1 MLDYLEQLCESRIPR
16 KFTCAHAVMAL
27 RRLQI
32 EPYLGR
38 YILQDMLGLS
48 EASVRSVLNLLKRHE
63 LIQVNPRRKGHRLSR
78 RGEEFVQWLSNWI
91 IPVNE
96 VQFHDLVPE
105 GTVSIGVLVRNA
117 GHLIT
122 SGVDQRDD
130 AIRRG
135 ALGAVTLIVDNN
147 TVRFPC
153 DARDM
158 SEYAANDLEKIKS
171 AISTQLLDGDVIMI
185 GWGNER
191 PATEGGVLNAAIKL
205 LFATLGK

>member
-1 MLDYLEQLCESRIPR
+1 
-16 KFTCAHAVMAL
+16 MAL
-27 RRLQI
+27 LRLQS

-38 YILQDMLGLS
+38 YILQELLGLS
-48 EASVRSVLNLLKRHE
+48 EASVRSVLNLLKRQE

-78 RGEEFVQWLSNWI
+78 RGEEFVQWMSNWI
-91 IPVNE
+91 IPLRE

-105 GTVSIGVLVRNA
+105 GTVSMGFIVRNT

-135 ALGAVTLIVDNN
+135 ALGAVTLIVDKN
-147 TVRFPC
+147 TICFPR
-153 DARDM
+153 DDRDM
-158 SEYAANDLEKIKS
+158 IDYAAKDLEKIKM
-171 AISTQLLDGDVIMI
+171 AINTYLNDGDIIMI
-185 GWGNER
+185 GWGKER

-205 LFATLGK
+205 LFAAMKK